1 MTSVQADT
9 DPLFSMHGP
18 STIEQTSTAIFER
31 MAPRYIQQRY
41 KPDARITSECVQEN
55 QLVRQRLCNGEPCA
69 VMVVFP
75 AEVRVN
81 PAATNTD
88 HFRDDRAKGN
98 ILALAV
104 VTDSAQMHTATK
116 LYFMYFQQ
124 AFPVKVFD
132 EERDAHRW
140 LLQHLAAAGVALL

>member
-1 MTSVQADT
+1 MN
-9 DPLFSMHGP
+9 GP
-18 STIEQTSTAIFER
+18 SIIEETSTATFER
-31 MAPRYIQQRY
+31 VAPRYIQQRY
-41 KPDARITSECVQEN
+41 RPDARITQECVQEN
-55 QLVRQRLCNGEPCA
+55 LLVRQRLCNGEPCA

-81 PAATNTD
+81 PSATNTD
-88 HFRDDRAKGN
+88 HFRDHRTKGD

-104 VTDSAQMHTATK
+104 VTDSAQMHTASK

-140 LLQHLAAAGVALL
+140 LLQQLAAA